1 MACRLWYPPPDASPL
16 KALGSMNALQRLCF
30 LWRRWIPTQRSSQLQ
45 PHRTLLSRKT
55 RQKLSSHSRS
65 SRFCSATNTT
75 LIGADKWATNANSR
89 NRIISEP
96 IFVLSYN
103 YLKNNTRLN
112 IDLGY
117 QFGEIGNTRI
127 AYANAQNPEPNYYRN
142 MPSYYLNQ
150 NAGPDFAAAEN
161 QKKRHF

>member
-1 MACRLWYPPPDASPL
+1 MVSASRRFAPQGSWVDGTLYNAYAFSAAVEYQLNDHSSFNLIGLFSPVKRGKSSPL
-16 KALGSMNALQRLCF
+16 TREALNLFGYQYNPY
-30 LWRRWIPTQRSSQLQ
+30 WG
-45 PHRTLLSRKT
+45 
-55 RQKLSSHSRS
+55 RQV
-65 SRFCSATNTT
+65 
-75 LIGADKWATNANSR
+75 GDKRNSR

-127 AYANAQNPEPNYYRN
+127 DYSNAQNPEPNY
-142 MPSYYLNQ
+142 
-150 NAGPDFAAAEN
+150 
-161 QKKRHF
+161 